1 MEMKMPAGLLQR
13 GIIILIR
20 LYQHTVSLL
29 FGPCCR
35 FNPSCSGYAVLSI
48 QRFGIIKGSF
58 LALKR
63 LCRCHPL
70 HPGGYDPV
78 PEKY

>member
-1 MEMKMPAGLLQR
+1 MKRKIFAGLPQR

-20 LYQHTVSLL
+20 SYQHTFSLL

-35 FNPSCSGYAVLSI
+35 FSPSCSGYAVLSI
-48 QRFGIIKGSF
+48 QRFGIMKGSY

-63 LCRCHPL
+63 LFRCHPL
-70 HPGGYDPV
+70 DPGGYDPV